1 MSICKNYL
9 YYHIQIFFKIFNLSI
24 NINFYMARKIED
36 IELDIAEIKQLVL
49 TAKRPNNQ
57 AALPKHLSTL
67 RS

>member
-1 MSICKNYL
+1 
-9 YYHIQIFFKIFNLSI
+9 
-24 NINFYMARKIED
+24 MARKIED

-57 AALPKHLSTL
+57 AALAKHLSTL